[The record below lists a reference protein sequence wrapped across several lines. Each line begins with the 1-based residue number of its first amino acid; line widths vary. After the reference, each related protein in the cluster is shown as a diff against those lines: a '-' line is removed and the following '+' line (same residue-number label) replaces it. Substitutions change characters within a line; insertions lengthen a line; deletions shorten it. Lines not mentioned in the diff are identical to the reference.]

1 MVFGEVRRILRTEG
15 CFTFRREECF
25 TFRVPV
31 YSRAGGN
38 IFSGVKD
45 LHFVKVH
52 TAGSDFLVC
61 EGVAKTETRRAAR
74 LLDRHTGV
82 GGEGVVLILPEAGD
96 AVHARLILPD
106 GSEGEPCATAAIAA
120 AKYLF
125 DREKIRSATRIRLGN
140 AVYPVRLTVMGSRVL
155 CAWAE
160 LPPIMPRPLEQLKY
174 YHGIRGEVLRA
185 CLVNPRVS
193 IYGICGA
200 HAVFL
205 LESCAALRALNL
217 KSVCGRLSEVLFY
230 GERIR
235 LHFAAVSGDNALA
248 MRSYEKPVGECAASG
263 EGAAVVAYAARAASL
278 ADEDRVLVK
287 CLGGTFCVDLDGTAA
302 SLCAKCETVFSG
314 DAG

>member
-1 MVFGEVRRILRTEG
+1 M
-15 CFTFRREECF
+15 F

-45 LHFVKVH
+45 LQFVKVH

-61 EGVAKTETRRAAR
+61 EGLTDAETRRAAR

-82 GGEGVVLILPEAGD
+82 GGEGIVLVLPEADGG
-96 AVHARLILPD
+96 VRARLLLPD

-125 DREKIRSATRIRLGN
+125 DRGKIRSSVRLCFCGAT
-140 AVYPVRLTVMGSRVL
+140 YPVRLTVMGSRVL
-155 CAWAE
+155 CAWVD
-160 LPPIMPRPLEQLKY
+160 LPPITPRPLEQLKY

-193 IYGICGA
+193 IYGLCGT

-248 MRSYEKPVGECAASG
+248 MRSYDKSVGECASSG

>member
-1 MVFGEVRRILRTEG
+1 M
-15 CFTFRREECF
+15 
-25 TFRVPV
+25 
-31 YSRAGGN
+31 
-38 IFSGVKD
+38 KD
-45 LHFVKVH
+45 LHFVKIH

-61 EGVAKTETRRAAR
+61 EGTARVETRRVAR
-74 LLDRHTGV
+74 LLDRHIGV
-82 GGEGVVLILPEAGD
+82 GGEGVVLVLPEAEDG
-96 AVHARLILPD
+96 VRARLILPD
-106 GSEGEPCATAAIAA
+106 GCEGEPCAAAAIAA

-125 DREKIRSATRIRLGN
+125 DRGKIHSSARLRLGD
-140 AVYPVRLTVMGSRVL
+140 AIYPVRLTVMGRRVL
-155 CAWAE
+155 CAWVK
-160 LPPIMPRPLEQLKY
+160 LPPITPRPLEQLKY

-193 IYGICGA
+193 IYGLCGA

-248 MRSYEKPVGECAASG
+248 MRSYDKTVGECAASG

-302 SLCAKCETVFSG
+302 SLCAKCETAFSG
-314 DAG
+314 EIED